1 MEPKD
6 LILIIA
12 QALVDYPEQVSVNK
26 IESNNTVIIELTVA
40 KSDIG
45 KVLGK
50 EGRTANA
57 IRSILNAMAGKTRK
71 RLMLEIVESRIDLM
85 PFNDIELQRIK
96 KLVGGFCEQTD
107 SRSSQEPDQG
117 LL

>member
-26 IESNNTVIIELTVA
+26 IESNNTVIIEPTVA

-71 RLMLEIVESRIDLM
+71 RLMLEIV
-85 PFNDIELQRIK
+85 
-96 KLVGGFCEQTD
+96 
-107 SRSSQEPDQG
+107 DQG
-117 LL
+117 

>member
-71 RLMLEIVESRIDLM
+71 RLMLEIVDH
-85 PFNDIELQRIK
+85 
-96 KLVGGFCEQTD
+96 G
-107 SRSSQEPDQG
+107 
-117 LL
+117 

>member
-1 MEPKD
+1 MEPND

-12 QALVDYPEQVSVNK
+12 QELVDNPEQVSVNK
-26 IESNNTVIIELTVA
+26 IESNNTVIIELAVA

-71 RLMLEIVESRIDLM
+71 RLMLEIVE
-85 PFNDIELQRIK
+85 
-96 KLVGGFCEQTD
+96 
-107 SRSSQEPDQG
+107 
-117 LL
+117 

>member
-12 QALVDYPEQVSVNK
+12 QALVDYSEQVSVNK
-26 IESNNTVIIELTVA
+26 IESNNTVIIELAVA

-71 RLMLEIVESRIDLM
+71 RLMLEIV
-85 PFNDIELQRIK
+85 
-96 KLVGGFCEQTD
+96 
-107 SRSSQEPDQG
+107 DQG
-117 LL
+117 

>member
-12 QALVDYPEQVSVNK
+12 QALVDYPGQVSVNK

-71 RLMLEIVESRIDLM
+71 RLMLEIV
-85 PFNDIELQRIK
+85 
-96 KLVGGFCEQTD
+96 
-107 SRSSQEPDQG
+107 DQG
-117 LL
+117 

>member
-26 IESNNTVIIELTVA
+26 IESNNTVIIELTVT

-71 RLMLEIVESRIDLM
+71 RLMLEIV
-85 PFNDIELQRIK
+85 
-96 KLVGGFCEQTD
+96 
-107 SRSSQEPDQG
+107 DQG
-117 LL
+117 

>member
-12 QALVDYPEQVSVNK
+12 QALVDYPGQVSVNK
-26 IESNNTVIIELTVA
+26 IESNNTVIIELAVA

-71 RLMLEIVESRIDLM
+71 RLMLEIV
-85 PFNDIELQRIK
+85 
-96 KLVGGFCEQTD
+96 
-107 SRSSQEPDQG
+107 DQG
-117 LL
+117 

>member
-57 IRSILNAMAGKTRK
+57 IRSILNAIAGKTRK
-71 RLMLEIVESRIDLM
+71 RLMLEIV
-85 PFNDIELQRIK
+85 
-96 KLVGGFCEQTD
+96 
-107 SRSSQEPDQG
+107 DQG
-117 LL
+117 